1 MVAARGGGA
10 DLNANP
16 RLRLAVDKAKAANM
30 PADTIKRNIDKA
42 TGNLDGVSY
51 EEIRYEGYG
60 IGGAAVIVDCMT
72 DNKVRTVA
80 EVRHCFNKNGG
91 NLGETGSVAFMFDR
105 VGQIVY
111 PPAVGSEDDV
121 MEAAIEA
128 GAEDAESDAES
139 HVITTAFEDMNAV
152 LEVLEGRFGPAK
164 STSIIWKPKSSNP
177 VAGDDV
183 ATLFKLID
191 ALDDDDDVQNVYGNY
206 DMSDEDLAKYAG

>member
-1 MVAARGGGA
+1 MSFQQHITV
-10 DLNANP
+10 DNILKVV
-16 RLRLAVDKAKAANM
+16 LAIAVGVLLY
-30 PADTIKRNIDKA
+30 TIFFKKTEGYYNYRAIDKLVGDHA
-42 TGNLDGVSY
+42 YPMDY
-51 EEIRYEGYG
+51 EDDVDDDSG
-60 IGGAAVIVDCMT
+60 IPYTEPT
-72 DNKVRTVA
+72 D
-80 EVRHCFNKNGG
+80 
-91 NLGETGSVAFMFDR
+91 
-105 VGQIVY
+105 Y
-111 PPAVGSEDDV
+111 EDDV

-152 LEVLEGRFGPAK
+152 LEGLEARFGPAK
-164 STSIIWKPKSSNP
+164 STSIIWKPKSSTP